1 MRIAVIED
9 ERPIREGLVH
19 ILNKISPEYQVVG
32 SAENGREGLI
42 LLEEQDPDLILLDIQ
57 MPDMNGLQ
65 MLKEARERGS
75 MTKVVILTAYS
86 DFDYAKKA
94 IALGIENYLLK
105 PVNLTELKNTLSKIK
120 EEIFVEQRGK
130 NSLSLETVI
139 KDALEG
145 EYEED
150 SRLEETLLE
159 KYGFSGRKQIYC
171 MYLFM
176 GKYYDSE
183 QKEAELFLE
192 EFREH
197 NPDKKMCW
205 LWREKRQSVFICFY
219 DVKAKKNFIQYLKQ
233 SVVPAFSMR
242 IHDHGA
248 FAGKECQGLGELAE
262 IENALTEAC
271 GWHLILGNR
280 VLIKCKKIA
289 QLRTNRFTYPADLE
303 NQARSAVIHRII
315 LRLPGAFSNL
325 WRQDYVKST
334 ARRKSERFVSVLL
347 TL

>member
-159 KYGFSGRKQIYC
+159 KYGFSGRKQIY
-171 MYLFM
+171 
-176 GKYYDSE
+176 
-183 QKEAELFLE
+183 
-192 EFREH
+192 
-197 NPDKKMCW
+197 
-205 LWREKRQSVFICFY
+205 
-219 DVKAKKNFIQYLKQ
+219 
-233 SVVPAFSMR
+233 
-242 IHDHGA
+242 
-248 FAGKECQGLGELAE
+248 
-262 IENALTEAC
+262 
-271 GWHLILGNR
+271 
-280 VLIKCKKIA
+280 
-289 QLRTNRFTYPADLE
+289 
-303 NQARSAVIHRII
+303 
-315 LRLPGAFSNL
+315 
-325 WRQDYVKST
+325 
-334 ARRKSERFVSVLL
+334 
-347 TL
+347 